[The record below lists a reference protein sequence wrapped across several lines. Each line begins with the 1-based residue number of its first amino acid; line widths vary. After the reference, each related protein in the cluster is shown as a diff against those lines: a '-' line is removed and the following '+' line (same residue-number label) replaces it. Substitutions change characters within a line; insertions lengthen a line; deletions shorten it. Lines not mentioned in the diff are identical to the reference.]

1 MMLLMKIMMTTT
13 TLMVD
18 DDVDDVDDGDAV
30 VGDGINE
37 VGKYCDNGD
46 NIMMMIMMMAAV
58 MMMKMDTEETV
69 NFKTQIFS
77 NKFSD
82 GAR

>member
-18 DDVDDVDDGDAV
+18 DVDDVDDGVAV

-69 NFKTQIFS
+69 NFKKQIFS
-77 NKFSD
+77 IKFSD